1 MRALPRLGPLVILVL
16 LLAGATGSGCSAQVT
31 QMGPGTSG
39 GCAASGVEP
48 GEHQRSVSVGGDE
61 RRYLLYVPKGY
72 SSDQPV
78 PVVLN
83 FHGGAGHPAAQVEL
97 TGMNRT
103 ADRHG
108 FAVVYPF
115 GSGVLER
122 RILTFNAGTC
132 CGYARDKTVDD
143 LAFVEAL
150 LDDLS
155 RAVCIDRT
163 RIYATGHSNGGMMAH
178 RLGCQLSEE
187 IAAVASVAGPIGLTG
202 CHPSRPMPVLHIHGT
217 ADRCAPY
224 GGGAGASRHA
234 GKFRS
239 VEDTR
244 KIWLSADDCSGEPE
258 VSFSEGDTTCLRWTE
273 CAGRSEVVICTIA
286 GGGHAWP
293 GAASYPSQRICGG
306 ELSDDL
312 DANEMIWSFFSR
324 HSLSG
329 TAPSEPEEPAERGP
343 ERRPPDER
351 KRKPPPPE

>member
-1 MRALPRLGPLVILVL
+1 MSVARVLVL
-16 LLAGATGSGCSAQVT
+16 ALLLTAATGSGCSAQ
-31 QMGPGTSG
+31 GAEIRPAPSG
-39 GCAASGVEP
+39 GCAASGIQPGQHERTFGVE
-48 GEHQRSVSVGGDE
+48 GDE
-61 RRYLLYVPKGY
+61 RRYLLYVPEGY
-72 SSDQPV
+72 SPGEPV

-83 FHGGAGHPAAQVEL
+83 FHGGAGNPEAQVEL

-108 FAVVYPF
+108 FVVVYPF
-115 GSGVLER
+115 GSGILQR
-122 RILTFNAGTC
+122 KFLTFNAGSC

-143 LAFVEAL
+143 LAFIGEL

-155 RAVCIDRT
+155 RIVCIDRT

-178 RLGCQLSEE
+178 RLGCQLADQ

-224 GGGAGASRHA
+224 DGGAGASRNA

-244 KIWLSADDCSGEPE
+244 RIWLSADDCSGKPE
-258 VSFSEGDTTCLRWTE
+258 VSYSKGDATCLRWSE
-273 CAGRSEVVICTIA
+273 CADDAEVIICTIA

-293 GAASYPSQRICGG
+293 GATSYPSQRICKGD
-306 ELSDDL
+306 LSHDL

-329 TAPSEPEEPAERGP
+329 TAPSEPERPGKPEPDRRPAEL
-343 ERRPPDER
+343 R
-351 KRKPPPPE
+351 KQKPPPPE